1 MITLLK
7 MQTVPQHMAVVGIPS
22 ALFGSCKAP
31 LAQPKGVEGDIQ
43 GHPSDPLTGESP
55 AGQAGAVH
63 LLSHEKTLNVL
74 MKSAWHIPE
83 QLLDQITSCQIST
96 ERTVT

>member
-1 MITLLK
+1 MP
-7 MQTVPQHMAVVGIPS
+7 TVPQHMAVVRIPS
-22 ALFGSCKAP
+22 ALFGKAP

-43 GHPSDPLTGESP
+43 GHLSDPLSGESP

-63 LLSHEKTLNVL
+63 LPSHEKTPNVL
-74 MKSAWHIPE
+74 MKSAWHVPE
-83 QLLDQITSCQIST
+83 QLLDQITSCQILT